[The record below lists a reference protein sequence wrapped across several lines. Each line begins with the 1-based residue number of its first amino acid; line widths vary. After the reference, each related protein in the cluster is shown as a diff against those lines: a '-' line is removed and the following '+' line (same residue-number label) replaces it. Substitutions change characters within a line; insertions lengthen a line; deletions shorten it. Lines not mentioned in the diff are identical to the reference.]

1 MEIRPL
7 VRAELPLEN
16 NAYGQRLV
24 PWPALNAPFEGAWV
38 IVPAGNATGAHSHH
52 EYEIFIAI
60 SGEAEIET
68 NGERKPFRP
77 GDIEYH
83 APGLNHRVINDG
95 DADFQFYAVWWDDDM
110 SERFVKRHEESDY
123 RLIAKV

>member
-7 VRAELPLEN
+7 VRDEMPLEN
-16 NAYGQRLV
+16 GAYGQRLV

-38 IVPAGNATGAHSHH
+38 VVPAGNSTGAHSHH

-60 SGEAEIET
+60 SGEAVMET
-68 NGERKPFRP
+68 AGEQHPFKQ

-83 APGLNHRVINDG
+83 APGSVHRVINENDT
-95 DADFQFYAVWWDDDM
+95 DFQFYAIWWDPEM
-110 SERFVKRHEESDY
+110 GFRFNDRHET
-123 RLIAKV
+123 KG